1 MNALLHETPSF
12 PYPNFEQRSKRENQ
26 FRGNSPVEIKDKR
39 KKEKREEGKD
49 PNKTDDLKGGPNSLL
64 AKVSLDREKSLTCSS
79 SLYSQSS
86 NCK

>member
-26 FRGNSPVEIKDKR
+26 FRGNSPVEINSKR

-49 PNKTDDLKGGPNSLL
+49 PNKTDDLKSGPNSLL
-64 AKVSLDREKSLTCSS
+64 AKVSLDREK
-79 SLYSQSS
+79 
-86 NCK
+86 KA